1 MNPCNLN
8 PQCSRVNCVSV
19 SLSHPLYLPWFKHI
33 FAFIFLCKHNSF
45 QLSNYLSKYK
55 STFSIKVQK
64 DSIKEE
70 YTYMDLNQKSKVHGN
85 LKNHP
90 WFVWLFFTGWRKKKG
105 LRRIESVHPSPHV
118 SQGNFWMVWQEEAY
132 CSEGQLWTNVRR
144 DSLATIGLICG
155 SKTGLTP
162 LITNSF
168 F

>member
-1 MNPCNLN
+1 MFQFPCLILYDSNI
-8 PQCSRVNCVSV
+8 S
-19 SLSHPLYLPWFKHI
+19 SLSFSYANIILFNWAII
-33 FAFIFLCKHNSF
+33 FQNTNQHLVS
-45 QLSNYLSKYK
+45 
-55 STFSIKVQK
+55 KVQK

-144 DSLATIGLICG
+144 ESLATIGLICG

-162 LITNSF
+162 LIKNSF
-168 F
+168 FNPIGWLP

>member
-1 MNPCNLN
+1 MFQFPCLILYDSNI
-8 PQCSRVNCVSV
+8 S
-19 SLSHPLYLPWFKHI
+19 SLSFSYANIILFNWAII
-33 FAFIFLCKHNSF
+33 FQNTNQHLVS
-45 QLSNYLSKYK
+45 
-55 STFSIKVQK
+55 KVQK

-144 DSLATIGLICG
+144 ESLATIGLICG

-162 LITNSF
+162 LIKNSF

>member
-1 MNPCNLN
+1 MFQFPCLILYIFHDSNI
-8 PQCSRVNCVSV
+8 S
-19 SLSHPLYLPWFKHI
+19 SLSFSYANIILFNWAII
-33 FAFIFLCKHNSF
+33 FQNTNQHLVS
-45 QLSNYLSKYK
+45 
-55 STFSIKVQK
+55 KVQK

-85 LKNHP
+85 LKNHL

-144 DSLATIGLICG
+144 ESLATIGLICG
-155 SKTGLTP
+155 WKTGLTP
-162 LITNSF
+162 LIKNSF